1 MALPDLLLLK
11 KLIRE
16 DAIQT
21 LHISVI
27 SYEQCPVLEWKRSYT
42 DAGQDRSWFLY
53 PSPRFSAPVRY
64 FGPAPLRDR
73 TTLAGPDSRH
83 KCVHFNFDSDPG
95 IFLTL
100 SISLI
105 DNGLISDLF
114 FI

>member
-1 MALPDLLLLK
+1 MEMVKANTDTGIGYELVSLSCLSAL
-11 KLIRE
+11 
-16 DAIQT
+16 A
-21 LHISVI
+21 
-27 SYEQCPVLEWKRSYT
+27 
-42 DAGQDRSWFLY
+42 
-53 PSPRFSAPVRY
+53 SPLVRY
-64 FGPAPLRDR
+64 FSSALLHDR
-73 TTLAGPDSRH
+73 TTLSGSDSRQ